1 MPGAPTGGGAADGRA
16 RRARAQILRELK
28 MQKAQMLIELQRA
41 ENRHLAARRE
51 QARLALLQH
60 TLL

>member
-1 MPGAPTGGGAADGRA
+1 
-16 RRARAQILRELK
+16 